1 MQYVVSFSSALK
13 NIHSG
18 VGAYGSCVVRLY
30 LLRVMKSEMFACV
43 EKKELTQAGE
53 EAFFLHSRK
62 HTLPIM
68 HLAAMSWPPVHITIM
83 ISEETEKEKSL
94 RNWPV
99 FHFHPPAS
107 ACPLCSSW
115 PEGMP
120 SSEPFLSKSSQRPH
134 TNLHWQKGLHWPQ
147 AVRKKEK

>member
-1 MQYVVSFSSALK
+1 MQYFVSFSSALK

-83 ISEETEKEKSL
+83 ISEETKKKKKVLETDLFFIFILQPQPVLYAVPGLKECL
-94 RNWPV
+94 
-99 FHFHPPAS
+99 
-107 ACPLCSSW
+107 PLS
-115 PEGMP
+115 
-120 SSEPFLSKSSQRPH
+120 PFCQNPH
-134 TNLHWQKGLHWPQ
+134 KDPIQIYTD
-147 AVRKKEK
+147 KKDCIGHKL